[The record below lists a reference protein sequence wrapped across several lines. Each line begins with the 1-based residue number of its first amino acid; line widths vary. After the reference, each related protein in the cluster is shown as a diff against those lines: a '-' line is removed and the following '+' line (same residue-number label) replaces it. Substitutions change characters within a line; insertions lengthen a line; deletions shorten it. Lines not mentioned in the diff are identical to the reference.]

1 MQNWILV
8 MLLAVVF
15 TAVLAI
21 GQGLYWAYVGQQEQ
35 RQEDLRR
42 RLGQSGAGMDD
53 AEAESLFVESEADAT
68 ATALGNLGRHIQVLL
83 ITADAS
89 YSVGQF
95 LVRIIVAGG
104 LGMVLGGVGLGS
116 LIGCV
121 LAIPAA
127 VAPYMLLRWQAGKR
141 MSKLVE
147 QLPDTLELMARS
159 LQAGMGLSD
168 AFKLVAEEMPMP
180 VAGEFG
186 RVFEEVRFG
195 RDYREA
201 FEKMLDRN
209 PGVFDLRLFVS
220 SVSLQR
226 ETGGNLIEILT
237 NIAGTIRG
245 RFVFEAKVKAMTSEA
260 KFTAGLL
267 GSLPILVIFALSVM
281 NPEYLIPLTEDIIGN
296 GIIVLSLMMYCFGG
310 WLMYEI
316 SNVEV

>member
-8 MLLAVVF
+8 VLLVVVF
-15 TAVLAI
+15 TAVLAV
-21 GQGLYWAYVGQQEQ
+21 GQGLYWAYVGRQEQ

-42 RLGQSGAGMDD
+42 RLGQSGAGMDE
-53 AEAESLFVESEADAT
+53 AEAESLFVEHEADVA
-68 ATALGNLGRHIQVLL
+68 ANALGGTGKHIQQL
-83 ITADAS
+83 IISADAD
-89 YSVGQF
+89 YSVSAF
-95 LVRIIVAGG
+95 FARIIVAGG
-104 LGMVLGGVGLGS
+104 LGLILGG
-116 LIGCV
+116 IGIGMIGMV

-127 VAPYMLLRWQAGKR
+127 IFPYGLLRWQASKR
-141 MSKLVE
+141 TTKLVE

-201 FEKMLDRN
+201 FDKMLDRN

-226 ETGGNLIEILT
+226 ETGGNLIEILN
-237 NIAGTIRG
+237 NIAGTIRS
-245 RFVFEAKVKAMTSEA
+245 RFVFEAKVRAMTSEA

-267 GSLPILVIFALSVM
+267 ACLPIFVILALSAL
-281 NPEYLIPLTEDIIGN
+281 NPEYLTPLRDDIIGN
-296 GIIVLSLMMYCFGG
+296 GIVFLAFCMYGFGG